1 VAPTPAPRA
10 PSPQP
15 PEAELLAVIQSRPP
29 GDPARQQ
36 ACDTLVA
43 RYEPIVRSCVNR
55 YRNSPEPTEDLMQVG
70 YVGLMKAINN
80 FDPTMGEN
88 LAAYALP
95 CIKGEIKRHFRDKR
109 WQIRVQRS
117 AQELRLRIR
126 TATADLTQRLARH
139 PSDHE
144 LAQYL
149 HVSDDDIADAQ
160 LASQV
165 FQVASLDAP
174 AGGDD
179 SLHSLGELLGDD
191 DPHLGH
197 TIDMEAVRTHAQELP
212 VREQRM
218 LAMRFYGN
226 MTQTEIGQ
234 RLGIS
239 QMHVSRLMRHALTQL
254 RHKLTGTS
262 APTDGQQRVAGEATG
277 GMGC

>member
-1 VAPTPAPRA
+1 VTPQPAHHTPG
-10 PSPQP
+10 PSPS
-15 PEAELLAVIQSRPP
+15 EAELLAVVQSHPQ
-29 GDPARQQ
+29 GDPARQH

-43 RYEPIVRSCVNR
+43 RYEPIVRACVNR
-55 YRNSPEPTEDLMQVG
+55 YRNSPEPTEDLLQVG

-80 FDPTMGEN
+80 YDPTLGEN

-109 WQIRVQRS
+109 WQIRVQRP

-139 PSDHE
+139 PSNHE

-149 HVSDDDIADAQ
+149 HVTDDEVTDAQ
-160 LASQV
+160 LASQA

-179 SLHSLGELLGDD
+179 HLASLGELIGTD
-191 DPHLGH
+191 DPQLGH
-197 TIDMEAVRTHAQELP
+197 TIDMEAVRTHTQELP
-212 VREQRM
+212 LREQRM

-226 MTQTEIGQ
+226 MTQTEIGHH
-234 RLGIS
+234 LGIS
-239 QMHVSRLMRHALTQL
+239 QMHVSRLMRHALTHLRTQL
-254 RHKLTGTS
+254 TTTTPRE
-262 APTDGQQRVAGEATG
+262 GQQPVT
-277 GMGC
+277 